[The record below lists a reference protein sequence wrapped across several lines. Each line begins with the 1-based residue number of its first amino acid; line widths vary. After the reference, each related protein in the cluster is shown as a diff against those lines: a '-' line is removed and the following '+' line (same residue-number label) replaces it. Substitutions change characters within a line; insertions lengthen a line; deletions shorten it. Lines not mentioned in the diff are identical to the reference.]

1 MSEGSVFVDGFDG
14 NSEETTSE
22 DQSDDTSTSEESSE
36 DQGSSDDQT
45 DADKSESGE
54 SSDDGSDSGS
64 SEPKL
69 TDKGTKLD
77 PNPQSAVH
85 QELANERR
93 VRLELEKVLTDP
105 VKLREYMK
113 ESGYET
119 PTQTQTETKTEPKV
133 APELQ
138 QVLDLMNP
146 DKLQTVGDYAA
157 ALKASFEYNQKLVND
172 HQTKVEAL
180 TKELSGLSVDRRV
193 EAVANSIDKDI
204 SLVREKYPELDPSKP
219 EFSPE
224 LEKEIGELFNEL
236 DYDASAKMYRGQH
249 SLASIAERFMR
260 TAGALKKAGS
270 LDAQKIIKEKRMGQS
285 VPTGKA
291 TAERGEENLSPGQ
304 VIAQRIARMNSKR

>member
-22 DQSDDTSTSEESSE
+22 DQNDDTGTSEETQE
-36 DQGSSDDQT
+36 DQGSSDDQAGT
-45 DADKSESGE
+45 DKSESGE
-54 SSDDGSDSGS
+54 SSDDGSDNGSG
-64 SEPKL
+64 EPKF

-93 VRLELEKVLTDP
+93 LRLEMEKVLADP
-105 VKLREYMK
+105 TKLRQFME
-113 ESGYET
+113 ESGYEAK
-119 PTQTQTETKTEPKV
+119 PIAPVETKTEPKV

-157 ALKASFEYNQKLVND
+157 ALKASFEYNQKLVAD
-172 HQTKVEAL
+172 HQAKVENL

-193 EAVANSIDKDI
+193 EAVANGIDKDI

-219 EFSPE
+219 EFNPE

-236 DYDASAKMYRGQH
+236 DYDAGAKMYLGKH
-249 SLASIAERFMR
+249 SLAKITERFMR
-260 TAGALKKAGS
+260 SAQALKKAGS

-285 VPTGKA
+285 VSTGKSA
-291 TAERGEENLSPGQ
+291 NDKGEENLSPGQ